1 MQLQSLN
8 ITEILSFRQTTKGR
22 LSPAFLYLNQMKQIQ
37 LKSIPKHYSG
47 FAIYIMYS
55 ENTDIIYMAIF
66 QMPNHYKEKEAFMDC
81 VEIQQLNSNKKIRLI
96 YCGEGNKRM
105 LIFVISTLKE
115 IGIQIKQHEYSA
127 ISFDENMLEECLKE
141 S

>member
-1 MQLQSLN
+1 MSMY
-8 ITEILSFRQTTKGR
+8 IVHTEEMNTV
-22 LSPAFLYLNQMKQIQ
+22 
-37 LKSIPKHYSG
+37 
-47 FAIYIMYS
+47 YI
-55 ENTDIIYMAIF
+55 AIF
-66 QMPNHYKEKEAFMDC
+66 RVNTHDVQKEKFFHNIKTKEFNRNTK
-81 VEIQQLNSNKKIRLI
+81 LNVV

>member
-1 MQLQSLN
+1 M
-8 ITEILSFRQTTKGR
+8 E
-22 LSPAFLYLNQMKQIQ
+22 QIQ

-55 ENTDIIYMAIF
+55 ENMDIVYIAIF

-81 VEIQQLNSNKKIRLI
+81 VKIQQFNSNKKIRLM

-105 LIFVISTLKE
+105 LIFVISALRET
-115 IGIQIKQHEYSA
+115 GIQIRQHKYSA
-127 ISFDENMLEECLKE
+127 ITFDENMLEECLKE

>member
-1 MQLQSLN
+1 MEQLPLIASAKDTLMSMY
-8 ITEILSFRQTTKGR
+8 IVYTEEMNTV
-22 LSPAFLYLNQMKQIQ
+22 
-37 LKSIPKHYSG
+37 
-47 FAIYIMYS
+47 YI
-55 ENTDIIYMAIF
+55 AIF
-66 QMPNHYKEKEAFMDC
+66 RVNTHDVQKEKFFHSIKMEKSLT
-81 VEIQQLNSNKKIRLI
+81 ETQLNVV

-115 IGIQIKQHEYSA
+115 TGIQIKQHEYSA

>member
-1 MQLQSLN
+1 MSMY
-8 ITEILSFRQTTKGR
+8 IVHTEEMNTV
-22 LSPAFLYLNQMKQIQ
+22 
-37 LKSIPKHYSG
+37 
-47 FAIYIMYS
+47 YI
-55 ENTDIIYMAIF
+55 AIF
-66 QMPNHYKEKEAFMDC
+66 RVNTHDVQKEKFFHNIKVKEFNRNTK
-81 VEIQQLNSNKKIRLI
+81 LNVV

-127 ISFDENMLEECLKE
+127 ITFDENMLEECLKE

>member
-1 MQLQSLN
+1 MSMY
-8 ITEILSFRQTTKGR
+8 IVHTEEMNTV
-22 LSPAFLYLNQMKQIQ
+22 
-37 LKSIPKHYSG
+37 
-47 FAIYIMYS
+47 YI
-55 ENTDIIYMAIF
+55 AIF
-66 QMPNHYKEKEAFMDC
+66 RVNTHDVQKEKFFHNIKTKEFNRNTK
-81 VEIQQLNSNKKIRLI
+81 LNVV

-127 ISFDENMLEECLKE
+127 ITFDENMLEECLKE

>member
-1 MQLQSLN
+1 M
-8 ITEILSFRQTTKGR
+8 E
-22 LSPAFLYLNQMKQIQ
+22 QIQ

-55 ENTDIIYMAIF
+55 ENMDIVYMAIF

-81 VEIQQLNSNKKIRLI
+81 VEIQNKILISLHSNIVRLI
-96 YCGEGNKRM
+96 YCGEGNRRM
-105 LIFVISTLKE
+105 LIFVISTLRE
-115 IGIQIKQHEYSA
+115 TGIQIKQHEYSA
-127 ISFDENMLEECLKE
+127 ITFDENMLEECLKE

>member
-1 MQLQSLN
+1 MSMY
-8 ITEILSFRQTTKGR
+8 IVHTEEMNTV
-22 LSPAFLYLNQMKQIQ
+22 
-37 LKSIPKHYSG
+37 
-47 FAIYIMYS
+47 YI
-55 ENTDIIYMAIF
+55 AIF
-66 QMPNHYKEKEAFMDC
+66 RVNTHDVQKEKFFHNIKTKEFNRNTK
-81 VEIQQLNSNKKIRLI
+81 LNVV

-127 ISFDENMLEECLKE
+127 ITFDENMLEECLRE